1 MTEAIYT
8 IPVNKNGQELL
19 QRETPL
25 FPCTI
30 YDRDIHLYITN
41 EISPHWHQELEIL
54 ILEEGCVHVSLID
67 QEFDL
72 HPGEGYITNS
82 NTLHSVF
89 CRSDGPCRYRAIVFD
104 PSIMAGSP
112 GSAFDILYVRPFIEQ
127 DAPVWILRPQSIH
140 DFTTIIELFYK
151 SYYAYETKSI
161 GYEFIVR
168 EALSHILLLL
178 NVNKKESPYRPAAQ
192 QELRMKQML
201 TWIDEHYS
209 EPITV
214 SQLAD
219 VAGICVRECQRSFS
233 NFLHTSPM
241 QYLTR
246 RRISTAVG
254 LLSSTDLPII
264 EIGMQCG
271 FDNPS
276 YFSKQ
281 FKEITGFTPREY
293 RNTINQ

>member
-8 IPVNKNGQELL
+8 IPINKNGQELL
-19 QRETPL
+19 QRGTPL
-25 FPCTI
+25 FPCAI

-82 NTLHSVF
+82 NTLHGVF
-89 CRSDGPCRYRAIVFD
+89 CRSDGPCRYRSIVFD

-112 GSAFDILYVRPFIEQ
+112 GSAFDVLYVRPFTEQ
-127 DAPVWILRPQSIH
+127 GAPVWILRPQTIH
-140 DFTTIIELFYK
+140 DFSTIIELFYK
-151 SYYAYETKSI
+151 SYYACETKSI

-168 EALSHILLLL
+168 EALSNVLLLL
-178 NVNKKESPYRPAAQ
+178 NENKKESPYRPAAQ

-201 TWIDEHYS
+201 SWIDEHYS

-281 FKEITGFTPREY
+281 FKEITGLTPREY
-293 RNTINQ
+293 RNTTNQ